1 MNRGVN
7 KLSEKKLFKVIDG
20 WNLEINNF
28 DKEQLVH
35 YGSNLLCGNGYL
47 AYRGTLEEWDK
58 EQYKACIV
66 SDTYDM
72 ADGKW
77 RELTNAP
84 DGLLTQIY
92 IDDRKIGHYPG
103 SKYSE
108 TQLGFDYRYGI
119 FKRKSEIEK
128 NNFNIS
134 IESERFASY
143 DNLHLIANKY
153 QINNLDLVDRFEL
166 KIGIDGDVWNLN
178 GEHLNNFVGEYDSEK
193 QILYLKAETV
203 EKKIDIV
210 TALAFKL
217 DNAEISNI
225 KIENKEKSIFLILE
239 IDVEGINQ
247 VEMQRN
253 LSIYSSNDL
262 EDPLAAAVS
271 NAEKS
276 IKKSYNDLL
285 DEHQDIWNKKWE
297 LIDIK
302 LKGNQMDQLALR
314 FNLYHNIIATPA
326 HSDKLPI
333 GARGLS
339 CQAYQGAAFWDQ
351 EIFNLP
357 MFLFTETETAKNIL
371 KYRYHTLDGAR
382 KKAKDLGY
390 DGAFYAWISGK
401 SGEELCP
408 SFFFKDVIS
417 GRKIRNHFNDW
428 QIHVSPD
435 ISYAVWQYFLASD
448 DIEFIINYGA
458 EILFEVARFL
468 HSRLHYNQYKDQYE
482 IIRLL
487 GPDEYHENVDNNA
500 FTNYQSKYALKKALY
515 FYFKLNN
522 EFPDQLDKI
531 TKKINLSEDEITAWQ
546 EIAEKLYLPKPD
558 PQSKLIEQFDGYFKL
573 EDTTAEELEKRLINK
588 DEYWGWPNGVAV
600 FTQVIKQADVI
611 QLFTLHN
618 IFPQE
623 VVEKNYNYYEPRT
636 QHGSSLSPS
645 QYAIT
650 AARIGNPEET
660 YRYFE
665 KSAYID
671 LKSTNKAVSGGTFIG
686 GIHTAAAGGIW
697 QLIVNGFAGM
707 RLNKKSLSF
716 DPVLTEEWEEIEW
729 KITYKNQKLDC
740 ILNHNHFVIKSSPK
754 NTKNLILK
762 VFGKDYKLKVGEE
775 IEVKI

>member
-1 MNRGVN
+1 M
-7 KLSEKKLFKVIDG
+7 SEQKLFEVIDG
-20 WNLEINNF
+20 WNLEINNIAR
-28 DKEQLVH
+28 EQIVN

-92 IDDRKIGHYPG
+92 INDRKIGHYPA
-103 SKYSE
+103 SKYAE
-108 TQLGFDYRYGI
+108 TKLEFDYRYGI
-119 FKRKSEIEK
+119 FKRT
-128 NNFNIS
+128 S
-134 IESERFASY
+134 IINKENLSIQSERFASY

-153 QINNLDLVDRFEL
+153 MISDLEKINKFEL

-178 GEHLNNFVGEYDSEK
+178 GEHLDNFKGEYDSEK
-193 QILYLKAETV
+193 QIIYLKAETV
-203 EKKIDIV
+203 EKKIEVV
-210 TALAFKL
+210 TALSFKL
-217 DNAEISNI
+217 EKAKIDNI
-225 KIENKEKSIFLILE
+225 KVENREKSIFLILKL
-239 IDVEGINQ
+239 DSKSNNLV
-247 VEMQRN
+247 MQRN
-253 LSIYSSNDL
+253 VVVYSSNDL
-262 EDPLAAAVS
+262 NNPLEAALTDA
-271 NAEKS
+271 AES
-276 IKKSYNDLL
+276 INIGYEKLL
-285 DEHQDIWNKKWE
+285 EKHKNIWNNKWE
-297 LIDIK
+297 LMDIK
-302 LKGNQMDQLALR
+302 IKGNEIDQLALR

-382 KKAKDLGY
+382 KKAKELGY
-390 DGAFYAWISGK
+390 AGAFYAWISGK

-435 ISYAVWQYFLASD
+435 ISYAVWQYFLASN

-468 HSRLHYNQYKDQYE
+468 HSRVHYNKFKDRYE

-487 GPDEYHENVDNNA
+487 GPDEYHENVDNNT
-500 FTNYQSKYALKKALY
+500 FTNYQSKFALKKALY
-515 FYFKLNN
+515 FYFKLEN
-522 EFPDQLDKI
+522 EYPEKLDKL
-531 TKKINLSEDEITAWQ
+531 KDKISLEEDEITAWQ
-546 EIAEKLYLPKPD
+546 EISEKIYLPEPD
-558 PQSKLIEQFDGYFKL
+558 SESKLIEQFDGYFEL

-588 DEYWGWPNGVAV
+588 EEYWGWPNGVAV

-611 QLFTLHN
+611 QLFTLHD
-618 IFPQE
+618 IFSQE
-623 VVEKNYNYYEPRT
+623 VVKANYNYYEPRT

-650 AARIGNPEET
+650 AARLGNPEET

-707 RLNKKSLSF
+707 NLNKNTLSF
-716 DPVLTEEWEEIEW
+716 SPVLTEEWEEIEW
-729 KITYKNQKLDC
+729 KINYKMQKLDC
-740 ILNHNHFVIKSSPK
+740 ILNHDQFVIKSLAENK
-754 NTKNLILK
+754 EDVILEVYAEEYELKAGEIIK
-762 VFGKDYKLKVGEE
+762 VELK
-775 IEVKI
+775 